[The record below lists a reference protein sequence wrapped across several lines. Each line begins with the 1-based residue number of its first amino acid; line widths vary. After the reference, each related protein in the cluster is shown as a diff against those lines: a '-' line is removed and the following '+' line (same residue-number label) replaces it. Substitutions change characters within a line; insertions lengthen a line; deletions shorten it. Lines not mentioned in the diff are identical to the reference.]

1 MGFAAKASLLFL
13 LSLIYHAGICWWRQ
27 PEIALRLPKSELNP
41 GVLRM
46 GENQHSAAWSEHS
59 LRTSQNKV
67 EITKPTLANAITLQ
81 LVFSAKLDEMIF
93 SVKKLFC

>member
-1 MGFAAKASLLFL
+1 MRAST
-13 LSLIYHAGICWWRQ
+13 AQ
-27 PEIALRLPKSELNP
+27 P
-41 GVLRM
+41 
-46 GENQHSAAWSEHS
+46 WSEHS